1 MKVNSIQTHT
11 NEMYRLQDS
20 KRMEKEHTER
30 MQQEIRN
37 KEHRKVD
44 EAQRVEMNRKLN
56 RPTGQ
61 KVDTLA

>member
-1 MKVNSIQTHT
+1 MKINSIQTHT

-20 KRMEKEHTER
+20 KRIEKEHTER
-30 MQQEIRN
+30 MQEEIRI

-61 KVDTLA
+61 RVDTLA

>member
-1 MKVNSIQTHT
+1 MKINSLQTHT
-11 NEMYRLQDS
+11 NELYRLQDC

-30 MQQEIRN
+30 MQEEIRN

-44 EAQRVEMNRKLN
+44 ESQRVEMNRKLN

-61 KVDTLA
+61 NVDTLA

>member
-1 MKVNSIQTHT
+1 MKINSIQTHT

-20 KRMEKEHTER
+20 KRIEKEHTER
-30 MQQEIRN
+30 MQEEIRI

-44 EAQRVEMNRKLN
+44 EARRVEMNRKLN

-61 KVDTLA
+61 RVDTLA

>member
-1 MKVNSIQTHT
+1 MKINSIQTHT

-20 KRMEKEHTER
+20 KRIEKEHTER
-30 MQQEIRN
+30 MQEEIRN

-61 KVDTLA
+61 RVDTLA

>member
-1 MKVNSIQTHT
+1 MKINSLQTHT

-30 MQQEIRN
+30 MQEEIRI
-37 KEHRKVD
+37 KENRKVD
-44 EAQRVEMNRKLN
+44 EARRVEMNRKLN

-61 KVDTLA
+61 RVDTLA

>member
-1 MKVNSIQTHT
+1 MKINSIQTHT

-30 MQQEIRN
+30 MQEEIRN

-61 KVDTLA
+61 RVDTLA